1 MKEPDGAQDCQ
12 EKHQQP
18 AEKTMCPPNGGD
30 FHRAFDVLLTFDLAE
45 IEFLVHGSPGLVCA
59 LIELI

>member
-1 MKEPDGAQDCQ
+1 VAPG
-12 EKHQQP
+12 
-18 AEKTMCPPNGGD
+18 GGD
-30 FHRAFDVLLTFDLAE
+30 FDSAFDMLLTFDLAE